1 MAPNTAMQMMQTP
14 DESELISDNVTLH
27 PAAERGPLL
36 RIVEALL
43 FAASEPVSEAALAKC
58 LPAGADV
65 PSLIAELQQTYST
78 RGVNLVQVSGKWT
91 MRTAEDL
98 AYLLRR
104 DAFEQKKLSKAAL
117 ETLAIV
123 LIVLWILGLV
133 SSYTMGG
140 LIHILLVIALVALLF
155 RLLRGQRR

>member
-1 MAPNTAMQMMQTP
+1 MEHDM
-14 DESELISDNVTLH
+14 
-27 PAAERGPLL
+27 
-36 RIVEALL
+36 
-43 FAASEPVSEAALAKC
+43 
-58 LPAGADV
+58 
-65 PSLIAELQQTYST
+65 
-78 RGVNLVQVSGKWT
+78 
-91 MRTAEDL
+91 
-98 AYLLRR
+98 
-104 DAFEQKKLSKAAL
+104 L